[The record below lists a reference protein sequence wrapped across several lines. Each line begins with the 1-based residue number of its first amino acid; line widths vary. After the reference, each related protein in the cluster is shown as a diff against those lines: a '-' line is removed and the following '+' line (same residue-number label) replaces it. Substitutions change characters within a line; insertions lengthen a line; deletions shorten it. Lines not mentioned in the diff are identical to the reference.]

1 MIVSMTPGCRKKLPG
16 ATKYAIQRYNA
27 LDFDKGHEYV
37 SILSSIA
44 SPSEIC
50 RDEVLCS
57 EGGKGSKQIL
67 GPGIG
72 PLAVGDITVSHI
84 VRFQES
90 GKQLV

>member
-1 MIVSMTPGCRKKLPG
+1 MIVPMTPGCRKKLPG
-16 ATKYAIQRYNA
+16 ATKYAIQSYNA

-57 EGGKGSKQIL
+57 RFWGQEL
-67 GPGIG
+67 GRS
-72 PLAVGDITVSHI
+72 LLGDITVSHI
-84 VRFQES
+84 LRFQES